1 MFFLLLSISCSSA
14 IALFFKITEQRKLNR
29 YAITLVNYL
38 AASTIISYFFIK
50 DYPQITS
57 QLNIRILLFLCT
69 LGIITGFL
77 FYYSFILYQKN
88 INLYGA
94 SITGM
99 FVKLGILLPMIISI
113 IFWNEYPNALQFI
126 AIVGS
131 LLSIILVN
139 LNNNKTTKVE
149 WKISLIL
156 LFFVGGTAE
165 FTNKIFQKYFL
176 LKYKPLFLI
185 IVFFSAFL
193 FSWSKFKKE
202 NLNFIGGELKFG
214 IIIGFFNL
222 FSSFFLIESLNYLKT
237 SIAFALFSS
246 LSMSCILI
254 CSYFFFNESLK
265 KKDITAV
272 IITIISLFIIN
283 FN

>member
-149 WKISLIL
+149 
-156 LFFVGGTAE
+156 
-165 FTNKIFQKYFL
+165 
-176 LKYKPLFLI
+176 
-185 IVFFSAFL
+185 
-193 FSWSKFKKE
+193 
-202 NLNFIGGELKFG
+202 
-214 IIIGFFNL
+214 
-222 FSSFFLIESLNYLKT
+222 
-237 SIAFALFSS
+237 
-246 LSMSCILI
+246 
-254 CSYFFFNESLK
+254 
-265 KKDITAV
+265 
-272 IITIISLFIIN
+272 
-283 FN
+283 